1 MIEQLLTHRD
11 TIPYAMALG
20 AIILAASVGY
30 LLGLQDPLL
39 VCSEYIVNVEECQSA
54 QREQALL
61 LGECKAKAAGGAVLE
76 CDKRIKEEV
85 EKALKNHKDIVCD
98 D

>member
-1 MIEQLLTHRD
+1 MIEQLLANRD
-11 TIPYAMALG
+11 TIPYAMAIA
-20 AIILAASVGY
+20 AILLSGVVGY
-30 LLGLQDPLL
+30 LLGQQDPLIM
-39 VCSEYIVNVEECQSA
+39 CSEYIINVEECQSA

>member
-1 MIEQLLTHRD
+1 MIEQLLAHRE

-30 LLGLQDPLL
+30 VLGRQDPL
-39 VCSEYIVNVEECQSA
+39 VICSEYIVDIEQCQSA

-85 EKALKNHKDIVCD
+85 EKALKNHKDILCD

>member
-1 MIEQLLTHRD
+1 MIEQLLTHRE

-20 AIILAASVGY
+20 AILLAASVGY
-30 LLGLQDPLL
+30 LLGLKDPLL

-76 CDKRIKEEV
+76 CENRIKEAV
-85 EKALKNHKDIVCD
+85 DKALKHHKDIICD

>member
-1 MIEQLLTHRD
+1 MIEQLLTHRE
-11 TIPYAMALG
+11 TIPYVMALG

-85 EKALKNHKDIVCD
+85 EKALKHHKDILCD

>member
-1 MIEQLLTHRD
+1 
-11 TIPYAMALG
+11 MALG

-30 LLGLQDPLL
+30 VLGRQDPL
-39 VCSEYIVNVEECQSA
+39 VICSEYIVDIEQCQSA

-85 EKALKNHKDIVCD
+85 EKALKNHKDILCD